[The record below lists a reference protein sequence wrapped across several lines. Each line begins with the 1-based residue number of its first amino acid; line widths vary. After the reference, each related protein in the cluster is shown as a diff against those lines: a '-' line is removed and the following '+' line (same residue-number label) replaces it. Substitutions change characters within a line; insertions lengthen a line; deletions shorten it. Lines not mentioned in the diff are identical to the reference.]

1 MPFRLNGR
9 GMMARMPDLSR
20 RAVLRL
26 GASAAAGAA
35 GAYALDILLHPRT
48 SQATPLPAATTEVPA
63 APALPAATTTA
74 QETQAAPTMVTGSFV
89 SAARGGVSTNWA
101 IARPPGQ
108 TKPLRAVIALHG
120 KASDASTVMGGG
132 VEQGLAQAVNA
143 GLPPFAVVAV
153 DGGGSYW
160 HKRSSGE
167 DSGAMVLNELIPMLD
182 GQNLDT
188 SRLAFLGWSM
198 GGYGA
203 LLLGGRLGPART
215 AAICAV
221 SPALWLSSGAAAP
234 GAFDGADDFA
244 ANSVFG
250 MPALASIPVRIDCG
264 DSDSFYG
271 ATKQFIAQLATP
283 PSGGF
288 SPGGHDPGY
297 WSSQLPAELTWMA
310 PLLTA

>member
-1 MPFRLNGR
+1 
-9 GMMARMPDLSR
+9 MMARMPELSR

-26 GASAAAGAA
+26 GASAAVGAV
-35 GAYALDILLHPRT
+35 GAYALDILFTPRP
-48 SQATPLPAATTEVPA
+48 SQAMPTPVQASSPQTPL
-63 APALPAATTTA
+63 APAPPAPLEPASPP
-74 QETQAAPTMVTGSFV
+74 APTMVMGSFV
-89 SAARGGVSTNWA
+89 SAARGGINTNWA

-108 TKPLRAVIALHG
+108 TKALRPVIALHG
-120 KASDASTVMGGG
+120 KGSDASTVMAGG

-143 GLPPFAVVAV
+143 GLPAFAVVAV

-160 HKRSSGE
+160 HKRASGE
-167 DSGAMVLNELIPMLD
+167 DSGAMVLDELIPML
-182 GQNLDT
+182 GTQGLDT
-188 SRLAFLGWSM
+188 SRVAFLGWSM

-250 MPALASIPVRIDCG
+250 MPALASIPIRVDCG
-264 DSDSFYG
+264 DSDPFYG
-271 ATKQFIAQLATP
+271 ATKQFIAQLPNP
-283 PSGGF
+283 PAGGF
-288 SPGGHDPGY
+288 SPGGHNAEF
-297 WSSQLPAELTWMA
+297 WSSQVPAELTWMA

>member
-1 MPFRLNGR
+1 MI
-9 GMMARMPDLSR
+9 ARMPDLSR
-20 RAVLRL
+20 RAVLGL
-26 GASAAAGAA
+26 GASAAVGAV
-35 GAYALDILLHPRT
+35 GAYALDILLQPRT
-48 SQATPLPAATTEVPA
+48 TQAMPVATPVSKISTQAPL
-63 APALPAATTTA
+63 APAPSAPLGPLPSPSPA
-74 QETQAAPTMVTGSFV
+74 QAAPTMVTGSFV
-89 SAARGGVSTNWA
+89 SAARGGISTNWA

-108 TKPLRAVIALHG
+108 TKALRPVIALHAKG
-120 KASDASTVMGGG
+120 GDASTVMAGG

-160 HKRSSGE
+160 HKRASGE
-167 DSGAMVLNELIPMLD
+167 DAGAMVLNELIPMLD
-182 GQNLDT
+182 SQSLDT
-188 SRLAFLGWSM
+188 SRVAFLGWSM

-234 GAFDGADDFA
+234 GAFDGSDDFS

-250 MPALASIPVRIDCG
+250 MPALASIPIRVDCG
-264 DSDSFYG
+264 DSDPFYA
-271 ATKQFIAQLATP
+271 ATKQFIAQLPNP
-283 PSGGF
+283 PAGGF
-288 SPGGHDPGY
+288 SPGGHNAEF

>member
-1 MPFRLNGR
+1 
-9 GMMARMPDLSR
+9 MMARMPDLSR
-20 RAVLRL
+20 RTLLGL
-26 GASAAAGAA
+26 GAGAAVGAAGGYALDLLFQPRTSHATPVATAVSKTGTEVPLAPAPSAPLEPAPSAAA
-35 GAYALDILLHPRT
+35 
-48 SQATPLPAATTEVPA
+48 Q
-63 APALPAATTTA
+63 
-74 QETQAAPTMVTGSFV
+74 PTMVTGSFV

-108 TKPLRAVIALHG
+108 TKTLRPVIALHG
-120 KASDASTVMGGG
+120 KGSDASTVMAGG

-153 DGGGSYW
+153 DGGGGYW
-160 HKRSSGE
+160 HKRASGE
-167 DSGAMVLNELIPMLD
+167 DAGAMVLSELIPMLD
-182 GQNLDT
+182 GKGLDT

-234 GAFDGADDFA
+234 GAFDGPDDFA

-250 MPALASIPVRIDCG
+250 MPALASIPIRVDCG
-264 DSDSFYG
+264 DSDPFSG
-271 ATKQFIAQLATP
+271 ATKQFIAQLPNP
-283 PSGGF
+283 PAGGF
-288 SPGGHDPGY
+288 SPGGHNGEF

-310 PLLTA
+310 PLLTS

>member
-1 MPFRLNGR
+1 
-9 GMMARMPDLSR
+9 MMARMPDLSR
-20 RAVLRL
+20 RTLL
-26 GASAAAGAA
+26 GLGAGAA
-35 GAYALDILLHPRT
+35 VGATGVFALDTLLQPRA
-48 SQATPLPAATTEVPA
+48 SHATPAPTAATQAPL
-63 APALPAATTTA
+63 APAPSPPLEPSPPA
-74 QETQAAPTMVTGSFV
+74 QAAPTMVTGSFV
-89 SAARGGVSTNWA
+89 SAARGGVNTNWA

-108 TKPLRAVIALHG
+108 TKALRPVIALHG
-120 KASDASTVMGGG
+120 KGSDASTVMAGG

-153 DGGGSYW
+153 DGGGGYW
-160 HKRSSGE
+160 HKRASGE
-167 DSGAMVLNELIPMLD
+167 DSGAMVLNELIPML
-182 GQNLDT
+182 GAQNLDT
-188 SRLAFLGWSM
+188 SRVAFLGWSM

-250 MPALASIPVRIDCG
+250 MPALASIPIRVDCG
-264 DSDSFYG
+264 DSDPFYA
-271 ATKQFIAQLATP
+271 ATKQFIAQLPNP
-283 PSGGF
+283 PAGGF
-288 SPGGHDPGY
+288 SPGGHNAEF

>member
-1 MPFRLNGR
+1 
-9 GMMARMPDLSR
+9 MMARMPDLSR
-20 RAVLRL
+20 RTVLRL
-26 GASAAAGAA
+26 GAGVALGAV
-35 GAYALDILLHPRT
+35 GTYGLDVLLQPRT
-48 SQATPLPAATTEVPA
+48 SQALPVSTASTQVPLAPPAPLEPA
-63 APALPAATTTA
+63 PSAEP
-74 QETQAAPTMVTGSFV
+74 APTMTTGSFV
-89 SAARGGVSTNWA
+89 SAARGGISTNWA

-108 TKPLRAVIALHG
+108 TKALRPVIALHG
-120 KASDASTVMGGG
+120 KGSDASTVMAGG

-160 HKRSSGE
+160 HKRTSGE

-182 GQNLDT
+182 TQRLDT
-188 SRLAFLGWSM
+188 SRVAFLGWSM

-234 GAFDGADDFA
+234 GAFDGPDDFS

-250 MPALASIPVRIDCG
+250 MPALASIPIRVDCG
-264 DSDSFYG
+264 DSDPFYD
-271 ATKQFIAQLATP
+271 ATKQFIAQLPNP
-283 PSGGF
+283 PAGGF
-288 SPGGHDPGY
+288 SPGGHNPGF

>member
-1 MPFRLNGR
+1 
-9 GMMARMPDLSR
+9 MARMPDLSR
-20 RAVLRL
+20 RAVLGL
-26 GASAAAGAA
+26 GAGAA
-35 GAYALDILLHPRT
+35 FGAVGACALDYLLPPRT
-48 SQATPLPAATTEVPA
+48 TQAIPVSPASTQVPLAPA
-63 APALPAATTTA
+63 APLEPATPS
-74 QETQAAPTMVTGSFV
+74 QPAPTMVTGSFV

-108 TKPLRAVIALHG
+108 TKALRAVIALHG
-120 KASDASTVMGGG
+120 KDSDAATVMAGG

-153 DGGGSYW
+153 DGGGGYW

-167 DSGAMVLNELIPMLD
+167 DAGAMVLNELIPMLD
-182 GQNLDT
+182 GQSLDT
-188 SRLAFLGWSM
+188 SRVAFLGWSM

-234 GAFDGADDFA
+234 GAFDSPDDFA

-250 MPALASIPVRIDCG
+250 MPALGSIPIRVDCG
-264 DSDSFYG
+264 DSDPFYG
-271 ATKQFIAQLATP
+271 ATKQFIAQLPNP
-283 PSGGF
+283 PAGGF
-288 SPGGHDPGY
+288 SPGGHNPGF
-297 WSSQLPAELTWMA
+297 WSSQLPAELTWIA
-310 PLLTA
+310 PLLTG

>member
-1 MPFRLNGR
+1 
-9 GMMARMPDLSR
+9 MMARMPDLSR
-20 RAVLRL
+20 RTLL
-26 GASAAAGAA
+26 GLGVSAAAGAV
-35 GAYALDILLHPRT
+35 GGYALDALFQPRT
-48 SQATPLPAATTEVPA
+48 SHASPGPTGGTRAPLAPGEPAPS
-63 APALPAATTTA
+63 
-74 QETQAAPTMVTGSFV
+74 TQPAPTMVTGSFV
-89 SAARGGVSTNWA
+89 SAARGGISTNWA

-108 TKPLRAVIALHG
+108 TKPLRPVIALHG
-120 KASDASTVMGGG
+120 KGSDASTVMAGG
-132 VEQGLAQAVNA
+132 VEQGLAQAVDA

-160 HKRSSGE
+160 HKRASGE
-167 DSGAMVLNELIPMLD
+167 DAGAMVLDELIPMLG

-188 SRLAFLGWSM
+188 SRVAFLGWSM

-234 GAFDGADDFA
+234 GAFDGPDDFA

-250 MPALASIPVRIDCG
+250 MPALASIPIRVDCG
-264 DSDSFYG
+264 DSDPFYA
-271 ATKQFIAQLATP
+271 ATKQFVAQLPNRPA
-283 PSGGF
+283 GGF
-288 SPGGHDPGY
+288 SPGGHNAEF

>member
-1 MPFRLNGR
+1 
-9 GMMARMPDLSR
+9 MMARMPDLSR
-20 RAVLRL
+20 RALL
-26 GASAAAGAA
+26 GLGAGAA
-35 GAYALDILLHPRT
+35 VGAVGGYALEVLVQPRT
-48 SQATPLPAATTEVPA
+48 SHAAPVATPVSNAGSRVPL
-63 APALPAATTTA
+63 APAPSAPLEPVPSPSP
-74 QETQAAPTMVTGSFV
+74 APTMVTGSFV
-89 SAARGGVSTNWA
+89 SAARGGIPTNWA

-108 TKPLRAVIALHG
+108 TKALRPVIALHG
-120 KASDASTVMGGG
+120 KGSDAATVMAGG
-132 VEQGLAQAVNA
+132 VEQGLAQAVDA

-160 HKRSSGE
+160 HKRASGE
-167 DSGAMVLNELIPMLD
+167 DAGAMVLGELIPMLD
-182 GQNLDT
+182 NQGLDT
-188 SRLAFLGWSM
+188 SRVAFLGWSM

-234 GAFDGADDFA
+234 GAFDGPDDFS

-250 MPALASIPVRIDCG
+250 MPALASIPIRVDCG
-264 DSDSFYG
+264 DSDPFYD
-271 ATKQFIAQLATP
+271 ATRQFIAQLPNP
-283 PSGGF
+283 PAGGF
-288 SPGGHDPGY
+288 SPGGHNGEF

>member
-1 MPFRLNGR
+1 MPFWPNGH
-9 GMMARMPDLSR
+9 GMIARMPDLSR
-20 RAVLRL
+20 RAVLSL
-26 GASAAAGAA
+26 GASVAAGAA
-35 GAYALDILLHPRT
+35 GAYGLDILFQSRT
-48 SQATPLPAATTEVPA
+48 SKAIPVSRASTQVPL
-63 APALPAATTTA
+63 APAPPLEPAPSA
-74 QETQAAPTMVTGSFV
+74 EAAPTMTTGSFV

-108 TKPLRAVIALHG
+108 TKALRPMIALHG
-120 KASDASTVMGGG
+120 KGSDASTVMAGG

-160 HKRSSGE
+160 HKRASGE
-167 DSGAMVLNELIPMLD
+167 DAGAMVLNELIPMLD
-182 GQNLDT
+182 TQRLDT
-188 SRLAFLGWSM
+188 SRVAFLGWSM

-203 LLLGGRLGPART
+203 LLLGGRLGSART
-215 AAICAV
+215 AAIWAV
-221 SPALWLSSGAAAP
+221 SPALWLSPGAAAP

-250 MPALASIPVRIDCG
+250 MPALASIPIRVDCG
-264 DSDSFYG
+264 DSDPFY
-271 ATKQFIAQLATP
+271 ATTKQFIAQLPNP
-283 PSGGF
+283 PAGGF
-288 SPGGHDPGY
+288 SPGGHNAEF

>member
-1 MPFRLNGR
+1 
-9 GMMARMPDLSR
+9 MARMPDLSR
-20 RAVLRL
+20 RAVLGL
-26 GASAAAGAA
+26 GASAAVGAA
-35 GAYALDILLHPRT
+35 GAYALDILFQPRT
-48 SQATPLPAATTEVPA
+48 SQAMPVSTAGTQMPL
-63 APALPAATTTA
+63 APAPSPPLEPAPAG
-74 QETQAAPTMVTGSFV
+74 QPAPTMVTGSFV
-89 SAARGGVSTNWA
+89 SAARGGIPTNWA

-108 TKPLRAVIALHG
+108 TKALRPVIALHG
-120 KASDASTVMGGG
+120 KGSDASTVMAGG

-160 HKRSSGE
+160 HKRASGE
-167 DSGAMVLNELIPMLD
+167 DSGAMVTDELIPMLG
-182 GQNLDT
+182 GQGLDT
-188 SRLAFLGWSM
+188 SRVAFLGWSM

-234 GAFDGADDFA
+234 GAFDGPDDFA

-250 MPALASIPVRIDCG
+250 MPALASIPIRVDCG
-264 DSDSFYG
+264 DSDPFYD
-271 ATKQFIAQLATP
+271 ATKQFVAQLPSP
-283 PSGGF
+283 PAGGF
-288 SPGGHDPGY
+288 SPGGHNGEF

>member
-1 MPFRLNGR
+1 
-9 GMMARMPDLSR
+9 MMARMPDLSR
-20 RAVLRL
+20 RALLGLGVSAAVGAV
-26 GASAAAGAA
+26 GAS
-35 GAYALDILLHPRT
+35 ALDILFRPRT
-48 SQATPLPAATTEVPA
+48 SQAMPATAAGAQVPL
-63 APALPAATTTA
+63 APAPSAPLEPAPAPA
-74 QETQAAPTMVTGSFV
+74 PAPAPTMTTGSFV
-89 SAARGGVSTNWA
+89 SAARGGIDTNWA

-108 TKPLRAVIALHG
+108 TKALRPVIALHG
-120 KASDASTVMGGG
+120 KGSDTSSVMAGG

-160 HKRSSGE
+160 HNRASGE

-182 GQNLDT
+182 TQGLDT
-188 SRLAFLGWSM
+188 SRVAFLGWSM

-203 LLLGGRLGPART
+203 WLLGGRLGPART

-221 SPALWLSSGAAAP
+221 SPALWLSPGAAAP

-250 MPALASIPVRIDCG
+250 MPALASIPIRVDCG
-264 DSDSFYG
+264 DSDPFYS
-271 ATKQFIAQLATP
+271 ATKQFIAQLPNP
-283 PSGGF
+283 PAGGF
-288 SPGGHDPGY
+288 SPGGHNPEF
-297 WSSQLPAELTWMA
+297 WSSQLPAELTWVA

>member
-1 MPFRLNGR
+1 
-9 GMMARMPDLSR
+9 MMSGMPDLSR
-20 RAVLRL
+20 RAVLGL
-26 GASAAAGAA
+26 GASAAVGAVS
-35 GAYALDILLHPRT
+35 AYALSVLVQPRT
-48 SQATPLPAATTEVPA
+48 SYATPVSWTGPQVPLAPPAPLEP
-63 APALPAATTTA
+63 APA
-74 QETQAAPTMVTGSFV
+74 TQAAPTMVTGSFV

-108 TKPLRAVIALHG
+108 TKPLRPVIALHG
-120 KASDASTVMGGG
+120 KGSDASTVMAGG

-160 HKRSSGE
+160 HRRASGE
-167 DSGAMVLNELIPMLD
+167 DSGAMVLNELIPMLG

-188 SRLAFLGWSM
+188 SRVAFLGWSM

-203 LLLGGRLGPART
+203 LLLGSRLGPGRT

-221 SPALWLSSGAAAP
+221 SPALWLSSGATAP
-234 GAFDGADDFA
+234 GAFDGADDWS
-244 ANSVFG
+244 ANTVFG
-250 MPALASIPVRIDCG
+250 LPALASIPVRVDCG
-264 DSDSFYG
+264 DSDPFYA
-271 ATKQFIAQLATP
+271 ATKRFVAQLPNP
-283 PSGGF
+283 PAGGF
-288 SPGGHDPGY
+288 SPGGHNPGF